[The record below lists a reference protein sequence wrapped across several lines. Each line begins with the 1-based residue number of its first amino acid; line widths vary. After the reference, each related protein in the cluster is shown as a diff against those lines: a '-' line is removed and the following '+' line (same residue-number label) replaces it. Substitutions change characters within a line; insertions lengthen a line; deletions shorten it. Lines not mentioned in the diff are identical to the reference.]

1 MHRFNEH
8 QNGMNKKPT
17 TKTSKSKKK
26 ILHSHAHTFKMY
38 NHNKMKKKKML
49 KIDDQKG
56 DGNLF
61 SGLWAHKRNKN

>member
-38 NHNKMKKKKML
+38 NHNIMKKKKML

-61 SGLWAHKRNKN
+61 SGL